1 MKVGLTGFYDI
12 GRVWLEGE
20 NSTTWHRGY
29 GGGLWLAP
37 FYTTVV
43 AFELAGSVE
52 GTRFYIRLG
61 FLF

>member
-12 GRVWLEGE
+12 GRVWMEGE
-20 NSTTWHRGY
+20 NSNSLHRGY

-37 FYTTVV
+37 YGATVV
-43 AFELAGSVE
+43 AFDIAGSEE
-52 GTRFYIRLG
+52 GTSFYIRLG